1 MQNKTRTELANTA
14 SSVFFCVS
22 KSRLFLKTL
31 YGKLNVKKDGLLEGE
46 RRK

>member
-14 SSVFFCVS
+14 SSVFLCIEEP
-22 KSRLFLKTL
+22 LFLKTL
-31 YGKLNVKKDGLLEGE
+31 YGKLNVKKDGLLEGK